1 MRVLIV
7 DDEKNIRES
16 ISEFLSLEQIDSLT
30 AGSGEEGKRFLEE
43 DVFDAVVL
51 DLKMP
56 GISGLELLTW
66 IRNEGPEVPVIM
78 MSAFGE
84 VQDAVNAMK
93 MGARDYLVKPFDP
106 EELSLRLKRIEE
118 EQTLRKRVQVQEE
131 EKGWIGESLSMQ
143 RIRTLVEKVA
153 PTQSTVLITGE
164 SGTGKEV
171 IAREIHRLSLRRN
184 GPFVPVNLGGIPDTL
199 VESELFG
206 YERGAF
212 TGADRRK
219 EGMFEVASTGTLF
232 LDEIGDM
239 PIHLQVKLLR
249 ALQERKI
256 QRLGGTSSI
265 PIDVRIIAATNR
277 NLESKVKEG
286 TFREDLFYRLNVIR
300 IHLPPL
306 RERPEDIPL
315 LAVHFL
321 EKISRE
327 TGARVKQFSPEAL
340 EGLKNYPFPGNVR
353 ELENLVERACIL
365 SEGETIRLRDLG
377 FPETRGPVFNQSLAQ
392 SITPMNSDP
401 SMPPGESNS
410 LDDTARPKTLRDLEK
425 EAIQEALRR
434 NNGNRTRTALE
445 LGFTRRTLLNKIK
458 EYGIEL

>member
-1 MRVLIV
+1 MRILVI
-7 DDEKNIRES
+7 DDEKNLRES
-16 ISEFLSLEQIDSLT
+16 IVEYLSLEKIEAVAAS
-30 AGSGEEGKRFLEE
+30 SGEEGQVLLQRE
-43 DVFDAVVL
+43 VFDAVVL

-56 GISGLELLTW
+56 GISGIELLRW
-66 IRNEGPEVPVIM
+66 IRDAGPEVPVIM

-93 MGARDYLVKPFDP
+93 LGARDYLVKPFDP
-106 EELSLRLKRIEE
+106 EELVLRLRRIEE
-118 EQTLRKRVQVQEE
+118 EQSLRRRVLARSEGE
-131 EKGWIGESLSMQ
+131 GWVGESPSILQ
-143 RIRTLVEKVA
+143 IRKLVEKVA
-153 PTQSTVLITGE
+153 PTHSTVLITGE

-171 IAREIHRLSLRRN
+171 LAREIHRLSTRKN

-219 EGMFEVASTGTLF
+219 EGMFEIASSGTLF

-249 ALQERKI
+249 AIQERKI
-256 QRLGGTSSI
+256 QRLGGTGFI

-277 NLESKVKEG
+277 DLEAKVKEG
-286 TFREDLFYRLNVIR
+286 SFREDLFYRLNVIR

-306 RERPEDIPL
+306 RDRREDIPL

-321 EKISRE
+321 EKVSR
-327 TGARVKQFSPEAL
+327 TMGIPAKRFSPEAL
-340 EGLKNYPFPGNVR
+340 EALQQYSFPGNIR
-353 ELENLVERACIL
+353 ELENMVERACIL
-365 SEGETIRLRDLG
+365 AEGHVILPRDLG
-377 FPETRGPVFNQSLAQ
+377 IGPKASVTLEGNQNTPHHAQDPRGSEA
-392 SITPMNSDP
+392 STDSR
-401 SMPPGESNS
+401 G
-410 LDDTARPKTLRDLEK
+410 KTLNIKELER
-425 EAIQEALRR
+425 EAILEALRR
-434 NNGNRTRTALE
+434 NKGNRTRAARE

-458 EYGIEL
+458 EYGIEGV